1 MSTVKKIY
9 VLNGPNLNL
18 LGERE
23 PDIYGNLSLKDI
35 EKTLIDYAKDYDV
48 EIYFKQSNHEGELIE
63 LVQEASKKAN
73 AIIINPAG
81 YSHTSVALLDALLAS
96 EIPVLEVHISNIF
109 KREEFRHN
117 SYVSKSAIGVISG
130 LGIDGY
136 LYSLKFLLDYL
147 KWWSFIL
154 TKNQIIDEEIRQAIK
169 ELSNMLEELK
179 LTEIQ
184 IENDKFGKVRVA
196 RQNYISQISNLPVT
210 KESTNNNDTPD
221 QVTVNENDENI
232 IKSPMVGTIYLQP
245 EPGSDPFVKIG
256 DKVTK
261 GQTLLIV
268 EAMKTMNDIVAEK
281 DGTVKD
287 IIVKNE
293 QPVQFDDPLIIVE

>member
-1 MSTVKKIY
+1 M
-9 VLNGPNLNL
+9 
-18 LGERE
+18 
-23 PDIYGNLSLKDI
+23 
-35 EKTLIDYAKDYDV
+35 
-48 EIYFKQSNHEGELIE
+48 
-63 LVQEASKKAN
+63 
-73 AIIINPAG
+73 
-81 YSHTSVALLDALLAS
+81 
-96 EIPVLEVHISNIF
+96 
-109 KREEFRHN
+109 
-117 SYVSKSAIGVISG
+117 
-130 LGIDGY
+130 
-136 LYSLKFLLDYL
+136 
-147 KWWSFIL
+147 
-154 TKNQIIDEEIRQAIK
+154 
-169 ELSNMLEELK
+169 
-179 LTEIQ
+179 TEIQ

-196 RQNYISQISNLPVT
+196 RQNYISQISNSDI
-210 KESTNNNDTPD
+210 KDNSKNNDLPD
-221 QVTVNENDENI
+221 QVNVSENDENI

>member
-1 MSTVKKIY
+1 M
-9 VLNGPNLNL
+9 
-18 LGERE
+18 
-23 PDIYGNLSLKDI
+23 
-35 EKTLIDYAKDYDV
+35 
-48 EIYFKQSNHEGELIE
+48 
-63 LVQEASKKAN
+63 
-73 AIIINPAG
+73 
-81 YSHTSVALLDALLAS
+81 
-96 EIPVLEVHISNIF
+96 
-109 KREEFRHN
+109 
-117 SYVSKSAIGVISG
+117 
-130 LGIDGY
+130 
-136 LYSLKFLLDYL
+136 
-147 KWWSFIL
+147 

-184 IENDKFGKVRVA
+184 IENNKFGKVRVA
-196 RQNYISQISNLPVT
+196 RQNYISQTSNFSNI
-210 KESTNNNDTPD
+210 KESSNNNDNPD
-221 QVTVNENDENI
+221 QVIVNENDENI

-281 DGTVKD
+281 DGTVKE
-287 IIVKNE
+287 ILVKNE

>member
-1 MSTVKKIY
+1 M
-9 VLNGPNLNL
+9 
-18 LGERE
+18 
-23 PDIYGNLSLKDI
+23 
-35 EKTLIDYAKDYDV
+35 
-48 EIYFKQSNHEGELIE
+48 
-63 LVQEASKKAN
+63 
-73 AIIINPAG
+73 
-81 YSHTSVALLDALLAS
+81 
-96 EIPVLEVHISNIF
+96 
-109 KREEFRHN
+109 
-117 SYVSKSAIGVISG
+117 
-130 LGIDGY
+130 
-136 LYSLKFLLDYL
+136 
-147 KWWSFIL
+147 

-196 RQNYISQISNLPVT
+196 RQNSIPQTSNFSNI
-210 KESTNNNDTPD
+210 KESSNNNDNPD
-221 QVTVNENDENI
+221 QVIVNENDENI

-281 DGTVKD
+281 DGTVKE

>member
-1 MSTVKKIY
+1 M
-9 VLNGPNLNL
+9 
-18 LGERE
+18 
-23 PDIYGNLSLKDI
+23 
-35 EKTLIDYAKDYDV
+35 
-48 EIYFKQSNHEGELIE
+48 
-63 LVQEASKKAN
+63 
-73 AIIINPAG
+73 
-81 YSHTSVALLDALLAS
+81 
-96 EIPVLEVHISNIF
+96 
-109 KREEFRHN
+109 
-117 SYVSKSAIGVISG
+117 
-130 LGIDGY
+130 
-136 LYSLKFLLDYL
+136 
-147 KWWSFIL
+147 

-196 RQNYISQISNLPVT
+196 RQNYISQTSNFSNI
-210 KESTNNNDTPD
+210 KESSNNNDNPD
-221 QVTVNENDENI
+221 QVIVNENDENI

-281 DGTVKD
+281 DGTVKE